1 MIAFA
6 LAVMLAFGMT
16 ACGDNTSSGTQSA
29 SSASAPGASPLIP
42 DGPAPEINLITG
54 EALAEGLAAGD
65 RPVAVMVNNAQAAL
79 PQRGIGSADAVF
91 EMVTEGGITRLLALY
106 ADKDTVPQVG
116 PVRSARD
123 QHLQCAMPLNSVIV
137 HIGTSIY
144 AENLLNQYQYSTIN
158 GMYLGSTSFVFDEA
172 RSAAGYANEHCWY
185 TDAALIAAGME
196 KLGLS
201 GTGASQALFDFVA
214 HDAQPVVPAQGDAAD
229 VAFSFSDSGAVTL
242 TYDAAAA
249 KYLKTAYGA
258 PQVDESTGAQLAFDN
273 VLVLFTDIKL
283 KNPDDPNNLVTDF
296 AMSSG
301 TGYYCYGG
309 KFRAVT
315 WEKGNPEDPLRLKDE
330 NGAALQVNVGKSYVA
345 IVGKDREG
353 TLLFGGV
360 SPTGVIGG
368 EGASSDAQS
377 GAAADKVVYL
387 TFDDGPSATTES
399 VLDTLKAEG
408 VPATFFVMAADN
420 NEEYLPLLE
429 RTVQEGHLI
438 ALHTCSHDYK
448 SIYKSP
454 DAYWDDLQKLREKLL
469 PYVPADHEIKWL
481 RFPGGSTN
489 TVSHRYGGSDIMKKL
504 KADAESRGFTY
515 VDWNVCAEDSLGGH
529 PSASTI
535 YNNIIREVGDKNTC
549 VVLMHDTNA
558 TKNTAAALP
567 DVIRWFKNAG
577 YRFDT
582 VDHLEKKI

>member
-1 MIAFA
+1 MFDKLKQVRISKRARRGA
-6 LAVMLAFGMT
+6 VLGLCLCAAAGRGTHLLLGGGAPVGCTQEDLADTRAVMAV
-16 ACGDNTSSGTQSA
+16 QA
-29 SSASAPGASPLIP
+29 SVS
-42 DGPAPEINLITG
+42 
-54 EALAEGLAAGD
+54 
-65 RPVAVMVNNAQAAL
+65 
-79 PQRGIGSADAVF
+79 
-91 EMVTEGGITRLLALY
+91 
-106 ADKDTVPQVG
+106 
-116 PVRSARD
+116 
-123 QHLQCAMPLNSVIV
+123 
-137 HIGTSIY
+137 
-144 AENLLNQYQYSTIN
+144 
-158 GMYLGSTSFVFDEA
+158 GST
-172 RSAAGYANEHCWY
+172 
-185 TDAALIAAGME
+185 
-196 KLGLS
+196 
-201 GTGASQALFDFVA
+201 
-214 HDAQPVVPAQGDAAD
+214 
-229 VAFSFSDSGAVTL
+229 
-242 TYDAAAA
+242 
-249 KYLKTAYGA
+249 
-258 PQVDESTGAQLAFDN
+258 
-273 VLVLFTDIKL
+273 
-283 KNPDDPNNLVTDF
+283 
-296 AMSSG
+296 
-301 TGYYCYGG
+301 
-309 KFRAVT
+309 
-315 WEKGNPEDPLRLKDE
+315 
-330 NGAALQVNVGKSYVA
+330 
-345 IVGKDREG
+345 
-353 TLLFGGV
+353 
-360 SPTGVIGG
+360 
-368 EGASSDAQS
+368 DAQS

-469 PYVPADHEIKWL
+469 PYVPADQEIKWL

-489 TVSHRYGGSDIMKKL
+489 TISHRYGGSDIMKKL

>member
-1 MIAFA
+1 M
-6 LAVMLAFGMT
+6 
-16 ACGDNTSSGTQSA
+16 
-29 SSASAPGASPLIP
+29 
-42 DGPAPEINLITG
+42 
-54 EALAEGLAAGD
+54 
-65 RPVAVMVNNAQAAL
+65 
-79 PQRGIGSADAVF
+79 
-91 EMVTEGGITRLLALY
+91 
-106 ADKDTVPQVG
+106 
-116 PVRSARD
+116 
-123 QHLQCAMPLNSVIV
+123 
-137 HIGTSIY
+137 
-144 AENLLNQYQYSTIN
+144 
-158 GMYLGSTSFVFDEA
+158 
-172 RSAAGYANEHCWY
+172 
-185 TDAALIAAGME
+185 
-196 KLGLS
+196 
-201 GTGASQALFDFVA
+201 
-214 HDAQPVVPAQGDAAD
+214 
-229 VAFSFSDSGAVTL
+229 
-242 TYDAAAA
+242 
-249 KYLKTAYGA
+249 
-258 PQVDESTGAQLAFDN
+258 
-273 VLVLFTDIKL
+273 VLVLPPGKRRSV
-283 KNPDDPNNLVTDF
+283 KAAV
-296 AMSSG
+296 SG
-301 TGYYCYGG
+301 ST
-309 KFRAVT
+309 
-315 WEKGNPEDPLRLKDE
+315 
-330 NGAALQVNVGKSYVA
+330 
-345 IVGKDREG
+345 
-353 TLLFGGV
+353 
-360 SPTGVIGG
+360 
-368 EGASSDAQS
+368 DAQS

-582 VDHLEKKI
+582 VDHLEKKP

>member
-1 MIAFA
+1 MDLFDKLKQVRISKRARRGA
-6 LAVMLAFGMT
+6 VLGLCLCAAAGLGMHLLPGGAPVGCTQEDLADTRAVMAV
-16 ACGDNTSSGTQSA
+16 QA
-29 SSASAPGASPLIP
+29 SVS
-42 DGPAPEINLITG
+42 
-54 EALAEGLAAGD
+54 
-65 RPVAVMVNNAQAAL
+65 
-79 PQRGIGSADAVF
+79 
-91 EMVTEGGITRLLALY
+91 
-106 ADKDTVPQVG
+106 
-116 PVRSARD
+116 
-123 QHLQCAMPLNSVIV
+123 
-137 HIGTSIY
+137 
-144 AENLLNQYQYSTIN
+144 
-158 GMYLGSTSFVFDEA
+158 GSTVA
-172 RSAAGYANEHCWY
+172 R
-185 TDAALIAAGME
+185 
-196 KLGLS
+196 
-201 GTGASQALFDFVA
+201 
-214 HDAQPVVPAQGDAAD
+214 
-229 VAFSFSDSGAVTL
+229 
-242 TYDAAAA
+242 
-249 KYLKTAYGA
+249 
-258 PQVDESTGAQLAFDN
+258 
-273 VLVLFTDIKL
+273 
-283 KNPDDPNNLVTDF
+283 
-296 AMSSG
+296 
-301 TGYYCYGG
+301 
-309 KFRAVT
+309 
-315 WEKGNPEDPLRLKDE
+315 
-330 NGAALQVNVGKSYVA
+330 
-345 IVGKDREG
+345 
-353 TLLFGGV
+353 
-360 SPTGVIGG
+360 
-368 EGASSDAQS
+368 S

-454 DAYWDDLQKLREKLL
+454 EAYWDDLQKLREKLL
-469 PYVPADHEIKWL
+469 PYVPADQEIKWL

-582 VDHLEKKI
+582 VDHLEKKP

>member
-1 MIAFA
+1 MDLFDKLKQVRISKRARRGA
-6 LAVMLAFGMT
+6 VLGLCLCAAAGLGTHLLLGGVAPVGCTQEDLADTRAVMAV
-16 ACGDNTSSGTQSA
+16 QA
-29 SSASAPGASPLIP
+29 SVS
-42 DGPAPEINLITG
+42 
-54 EALAEGLAAGD
+54 
-65 RPVAVMVNNAQAAL
+65 
-79 PQRGIGSADAVF
+79 
-91 EMVTEGGITRLLALY
+91 
-106 ADKDTVPQVG
+106 
-116 PVRSARD
+116 
-123 QHLQCAMPLNSVIV
+123 
-137 HIGTSIY
+137 
-144 AENLLNQYQYSTIN
+144 
-158 GMYLGSTSFVFDEA
+158 GST
-172 RSAAGYANEHCWY
+172 
-185 TDAALIAAGME
+185 
-196 KLGLS
+196 
-201 GTGASQALFDFVA
+201 
-214 HDAQPVVPAQGDAAD
+214 
-229 VAFSFSDSGAVTL
+229 
-242 TYDAAAA
+242 
-249 KYLKTAYGA
+249 
-258 PQVDESTGAQLAFDN
+258 
-273 VLVLFTDIKL
+273 
-283 KNPDDPNNLVTDF
+283 
-296 AMSSG
+296 
-301 TGYYCYGG
+301 
-309 KFRAVT
+309 
-315 WEKGNPEDPLRLKDE
+315 
-330 NGAALQVNVGKSYVA
+330 
-345 IVGKDREG
+345 
-353 TLLFGGV
+353 
-360 SPTGVIGG
+360 
-368 EGASSDAQS
+368 DAQS

-469 PYVPADHEIKWL
+469 PYVPADQEIKWL

-489 TVSHRYGGSDIMKKL
+489 TISHRYGGSDIMKKL

>member
-1 MIAFA
+1 MDLFDKLKQVRISKRARRGA
-6 LAVMLAFGMT
+6 VLGLCLCAVAGLGTHLLLGGGAPVGCTQEDLADTRAVMAV
-16 ACGDNTSSGTQSA
+16 QA
-29 SSASAPGASPLIP
+29 SVS
-42 DGPAPEINLITG
+42 
-54 EALAEGLAAGD
+54 
-65 RPVAVMVNNAQAAL
+65 
-79 PQRGIGSADAVF
+79 
-91 EMVTEGGITRLLALY
+91 
-106 ADKDTVPQVG
+106 
-116 PVRSARD
+116 
-123 QHLQCAMPLNSVIV
+123 
-137 HIGTSIY
+137 
-144 AENLLNQYQYSTIN
+144 
-158 GMYLGSTSFVFDEA
+158 GST
-172 RSAAGYANEHCWY
+172 
-185 TDAALIAAGME
+185 
-196 KLGLS
+196 
-201 GTGASQALFDFVA
+201 
-214 HDAQPVVPAQGDAAD
+214 
-229 VAFSFSDSGAVTL
+229 
-242 TYDAAAA
+242 
-249 KYLKTAYGA
+249 
-258 PQVDESTGAQLAFDN
+258 
-273 VLVLFTDIKL
+273 
-283 KNPDDPNNLVTDF
+283 
-296 AMSSG
+296 
-301 TGYYCYGG
+301 
-309 KFRAVT
+309 
-315 WEKGNPEDPLRLKDE
+315 
-330 NGAALQVNVGKSYVA
+330 
-345 IVGKDREG
+345 
-353 TLLFGGV
+353 
-360 SPTGVIGG
+360 
-368 EGASSDAQS
+368 DAQS

-469 PYVPADHEIKWL
+469 PYVPADQEIKWL

-489 TVSHRYGGSDIMKKL
+489 TISHRYGGSDIMKKL

>member
-1 MIAFA
+1 MDLFDKLKQVRISKRARRGA
-6 LAVMLAFGMT
+6 VLGLCLCATAGLGTHLLLGGGAPVGCTQEDLADTRAVMAV
-16 ACGDNTSSGTQSA
+16 QA
-29 SSASAPGASPLIP
+29 SVS
-42 DGPAPEINLITG
+42 
-54 EALAEGLAAGD
+54 
-65 RPVAVMVNNAQAAL
+65 
-79 PQRGIGSADAVF
+79 
-91 EMVTEGGITRLLALY
+91 
-106 ADKDTVPQVG
+106 
-116 PVRSARD
+116 
-123 QHLQCAMPLNSVIV
+123 
-137 HIGTSIY
+137 
-144 AENLLNQYQYSTIN
+144 
-158 GMYLGSTSFVFDEA
+158 GST
-172 RSAAGYANEHCWY
+172 
-185 TDAALIAAGME
+185 
-196 KLGLS
+196 
-201 GTGASQALFDFVA
+201 
-214 HDAQPVVPAQGDAAD
+214 
-229 VAFSFSDSGAVTL
+229 
-242 TYDAAAA
+242 
-249 KYLKTAYGA
+249 
-258 PQVDESTGAQLAFDN
+258 
-273 VLVLFTDIKL
+273 
-283 KNPDDPNNLVTDF
+283 
-296 AMSSG
+296 
-301 TGYYCYGG
+301 
-309 KFRAVT
+309 
-315 WEKGNPEDPLRLKDE
+315 
-330 NGAALQVNVGKSYVA
+330 
-345 IVGKDREG
+345 
-353 TLLFGGV
+353 
-360 SPTGVIGG
+360 
-368 EGASSDAQS
+368 DAQS

-469 PYVPADHEIKWL
+469 PYVPADQEIKWL

-489 TVSHRYGGSDIMKKL
+489 TISHRYGGSDIMKKL

-582 VDHLEKKI
+582 VDHLEKKP

>member
-1 MIAFA
+1 MDLFDKLKHVRISKRARRGA
-6 LAVMLAFGMT
+6 VLGLCLCAAAGLGTHLLLGGGAPVGCTQEDLADTRAVMAV
-16 ACGDNTSSGTQSA
+16 QA
-29 SSASAPGASPLIP
+29 SVS
-42 DGPAPEINLITG
+42 
-54 EALAEGLAAGD
+54 
-65 RPVAVMVNNAQAAL
+65 
-79 PQRGIGSADAVF
+79 
-91 EMVTEGGITRLLALY
+91 
-106 ADKDTVPQVG
+106 
-116 PVRSARD
+116 
-123 QHLQCAMPLNSVIV
+123 
-137 HIGTSIY
+137 
-144 AENLLNQYQYSTIN
+144 
-158 GMYLGSTSFVFDEA
+158 GST
-172 RSAAGYANEHCWY
+172 
-185 TDAALIAAGME
+185 
-196 KLGLS
+196 
-201 GTGASQALFDFVA
+201 
-214 HDAQPVVPAQGDAAD
+214 
-229 VAFSFSDSGAVTL
+229 
-242 TYDAAAA
+242 
-249 KYLKTAYGA
+249 
-258 PQVDESTGAQLAFDN
+258 
-273 VLVLFTDIKL
+273 
-283 KNPDDPNNLVTDF
+283 
-296 AMSSG
+296 
-301 TGYYCYGG
+301 
-309 KFRAVT
+309 
-315 WEKGNPEDPLRLKDE
+315 
-330 NGAALQVNVGKSYVA
+330 
-345 IVGKDREG
+345 
-353 TLLFGGV
+353 
-360 SPTGVIGG
+360 
-368 EGASSDAQS
+368 DAQS

-469 PYVPADHEIKWL
+469 PYVPADQEIKWL

-577 YRFDT
+577 YCFDT
-582 VDHLEKKI
+582 VDHLEKKP